1 MITKKAE
8 ENGTQLRRSGAEKY
22 KTVSHVAY
30 PSTLKAKFSLVVI
43 VTKPLSRINHSKR
56 FILFEYL
63 QN

>member
-30 PSTLKAKFSLVVI
+30 PSALKAKFSLVVI
-43 VTKPLSRINHSKR
+43 VTKP
-56 FILFEYL
+56 
-63 QN
+63 